1 MRYLRRVDP
10 STRRDLPEWFRGG
23 SLSPPWFPIRFFA
36 VESGGAVKVLRQS
49 PAECLL
55 GLTEWTLAGE
65 AEHSNGEKVTM
76 LVTPSTERGSRPL
89 TADPDHDVDVTPC
102 CPSWS
107 FN

>member
-55 GLTEWTLAGE
+55 GLTEWTGVVARMALESGSLGRFSRGYFSD
-65 AEHSNGEKVTM
+65 AE
-76 LVTPSTERGSRPL
+76 
-89 TADPDHDVDVTPC
+89 
-102 CPSWS
+102 
-107 FN
+107 